1 MDLICLILWI
11 IDCFKPS
18 IILSIFVIVTGFI
31 DIVGLIL
38 RGSEFN
44 LAYAISMAG
53 IIIGV
58 VIICRI

>member
-18 IILSIFVIVTGFI
+18 VILSIFVIVTGFI
-31 DIVGLIL
+31 DIVLLML

-44 LAYAISMAG
+44 LAYAASMVG

-58 VIICRI
+58 VTICRI